1 MSSEKI
7 VHPVHWWGEGWG
19 GSSRYICLNLF
30 YISPNICWRSVEY
43 VSSEKK
49 EEKKK
54 ISILKSSHIIG
65 FILSLFFG
73 NYIINEIKK
82 AKGKLCWERENI
94 CAKVCQH
101 LAFGGLETTLS
112 KFEHRLLP
120 KTATKLSRILAQ
132 RQKYEYF
139 PEYWRAPKNIPR
151 KNRFF
156 CGQLTWSSKWKWDAL
171 NLLKLHWTS
180 SPEK

>member
-1 MSSEKI
+1 MIKK
-7 VHPVHWWGEGWG
+7 
-19 GSSRYICLNLF
+19 RYVTDTGPNRPFRCLD
-30 YISPNICWRSVEY
+30 CWRSVGN

-49 EEKKK
+49 DGKKK

-120 KTATKLSRILAQ
+120 KTATKLFRILAE

>member
-1 MSSEKI
+1 MWAHDPRSAQDGSTSSEKCTPASMI
-7 VHPVHWWGEGWG
+7 KK
-19 GSSRYICLNLF
+19 RYVTDTGPNRPFRCLD
-30 YISPNICWRSVEY
+30 CWRSVGN

-49 EEKKK
+49 DGKKK

-112 KFEHRLLP
+112 KFEHRLLATTDTKNPRSETKIWIFP
-120 KTATKLSRILAQ
+120 KIGI
-132 RQKYEYF
+132 KY
-139 PEYWRAPKNIPR
+139 
-151 KNRFF
+151 
-156 CGQLTWSSKWKWDAL
+156 Q
-171 NLLKLHWTS
+171 H
-180 SPEK
+180 